1 MMSRVC
7 FAFASNS
14 PTVVILFDL
23 SSHCGSRDETCSTPM
38 LRPATDAPHLPVLIE
53 EAMSFL
59 NPTSA
64 GQYCD
69 ATVGAGGHTR
79 AILERSSPN
88 GRVIGIDRD
97 AQILGMA
104 KQNLEPFGDRVQLVH
119 ARFSEIGS
127 VLEQTAPIDGC
138 IADLG
143 VSSVQLDQ
151 PERGFSFR
159 RPGPLDMRMDQS
171 SGETAAQFL
180 QRVDEEELAR
190 VLQDLGEERF
200 ARKIAA
206 AVIRSR
212 DSGELTTTG
221 ALSSLVA
228 RSVPRR
234 EPNKDPATRVFQA
247 LRIAVNDELGELDRF
262 LRDAPA
268 CLRPGGRLVVIAF
281 HSLEDR
287 MVKRRF
293 KALAGKE
300 GAEPGA
306 PRFRILTKHVVTASD
321 SERASN
327 PRSRSAKLRAA
338 ERLPS

>member
-1 MMSRVC
+1 
-7 FAFASNS
+7 
-14 PTVVILFDL
+14 
-23 SSHCGSRDETCSTPM
+23 
-38 LRPATDAPHLPVLIE
+38 
-53 EAMSFL
+53 MSFL
-59 NPTSA
+59 NLTGE

-69 ATVGAGGHTR
+69 ATVGAGGHSR
-79 AILERSSPN
+79 AILERSGPN

-97 AQILGMA
+97 AEILGLA
-104 KQNLEPFGDRVQLVH
+104 RENLAPFGDRARLVH
-119 ARFSEIGS
+119 GRFSQIAS
-127 VLEQTAPIDGC
+127 VLEQAAALPLDGC

-143 VSSVQLDQ
+143 VSSVQLDT

-171 SGETAAQFL
+171 SGETAAELL
-180 QRVDEEELAR
+180 QRVDEEELAQ

-200 ARKIAA
+200 ARRIAA
-206 AVIRSR
+206 AVVRSR

-247 LRIAVNDELGELDRF
+247 LRIAVNNELGELQQF
-262 LRDAPA
+262 LQEAPA
-268 CLRPGGRLVVIAF
+268 CIRPGGRLLVISF

-287 MVKRRF
+287 MVKRAF
-293 KALAGKE
+293 KALAIGN
-300 GAEPGA
+300 PDNPDA
-306 PRFRILTKHVVTASD
+306 PRFRILTKHVVVATD
-321 SERASN
+321 QERAAN

-338 ERLPS
+338 ERLPT

>member
-1 MMSRVC
+1 
-7 FAFASNS
+7 
-14 PTVVILFDL
+14 
-23 SSHCGSRDETCSTPM
+23 
-38 LRPATDAPHLPVLIE
+38 
-53 EAMSFL
+53 MSFL
-59 NPTSA
+59 CPRDS
-64 GQYCD
+64 GLYCD
-69 ATVGAGGHTR
+69 ATVGLGGHTR
-79 AILERSSPN
+79 AIVERCAPH

-97 AQILGMA
+97 AEVLALA
-104 KQNLEPFGDRVQLVH
+104 KENLAPQGDRVRLVH
-119 ARFSEIGS
+119 APFSQIRS
-127 VLEQTAPIDGC
+127 VLEQADALPLDGC

-159 RPGPLDMRMDQS
+159 RSGPLDMRMDRSQT
-171 SGETAAQFL
+171 ETAADLL

-190 VLQDLGEERF
+190 LLHDLGEERF
-200 ARKIAA
+200 ARRIAREIA
-206 AVIRSR
+206 RARESGGL
-212 DSGELTTTG
+212 DSTS

-234 EPNKDPATRVFQA
+234 EATKDPATRVFQA

-262 LRDAPA
+262 LQTAPG

-293 KALAGKE
+293 RALAAGDTDAPE
-300 GAEPGA
+300 S
-306 PRFRILTKHVVTASD
+306 PRFRILTKHVITASED
-321 SERASN
+321 ELARN
-327 PRSRSAKLRAA
+327 PRARSAKLRAA